1 MKGSLTII
9 GVGSDASQGTMS
21 RAAALAL
28 RERLAAARASDRVR
42 LYAGDVP
49 LMRSIPLLRRAAL
62 HDLGTFYSTPVV
74 RQRFYRRI
82 AEMILE
88 RVERDGFEV
97 VYLCAGN
104 PFVFDDPVGWM
115 RRLARERKIP
125 VKVVPSM
132 SFLDTALGFMGGLDG
147 RGVSVQLCRAV
158 AIGLRELD
166 PHIPT
171 LLAQAGDWS
180 STGIGVVD
188 AEEPRRRFLEALRE
202 RLLRWYPADHPV
214 HLVQATFD
222 EARLGEMNE
231 ERTRLSDLPAM
242 KANVWSNLYLPP
254 VEAGRER
261 RRKRRR

>member
-21 RAAALAL
+21 RAADLLL

-42 LYAGDVP
+42 LYAGDLP
-49 LMRSIPLLRRAAL
+49 LMRSIPLLRHAPL
-62 HDLGTFYSTPVV
+62 HDVGTFYSTPVL
-74 RQRFYRRI
+74 RERFYRRI

-115 RRLARERKIP
+115 RRVARERKIP

-147 RGVSVQLCRAV
+147 RGVSVQLSRAV
-158 AIGLRELD
+158 AIGLRDLD
-166 PHIPT
+166 PRIPT
-171 LLAQAGDWS
+171 LLAQAGDWA

-188 AEEPRRRFLEALRE
+188 AEAPRRQFLETLRA
-202 RLLRWYPADHPV
+202 RLLRWYPPEHPV
-214 HLVQATFD
+214 HLVQATLD
-222 EARLGEMNE
+222 EARLGEMDE
-231 ERTRLSDLPAM
+231 LQTRLADLPSM
-242 KANVWSNLYLPP
+242 KVNVWSNLYLPP
-254 VEAGRER
+254 IEAR
-261 RRKRRR
+261 